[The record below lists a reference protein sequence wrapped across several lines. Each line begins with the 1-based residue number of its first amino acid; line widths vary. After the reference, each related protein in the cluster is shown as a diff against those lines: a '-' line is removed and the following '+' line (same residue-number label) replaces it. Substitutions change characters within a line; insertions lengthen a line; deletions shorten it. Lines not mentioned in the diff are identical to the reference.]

1 MRSSTTPG
9 TMVTMNQ
16 YHGIMI
22 WLGAL
27 LLISVF
33 LTGCV
38 ERTIK
43 ITSEPPGALVYL
55 NDEEIG
61 RTPCDTSFTFYGTY
75 DVRLVLDGYEP
86 YMGPAEAATP
96 IYQQPGLDLLV
107 ETLPIRFRNVINWH
121 FELQKVD
128 VSTAQMV
135 DRAKQLRA
143 RMHGETPV
151 PNDNTEN
158 TQEES
163 PQK

>member
-1 MRSSTTPG
+1 
-9 TMVTMNQ
+9 MVMMNRN
-16 YHGIMI
+16 Y
-22 WLGAL
+22 GAINWQGAM
-27 LLISVF
+27 LLIGVF

-38 ERTIK
+38 ERTIR

-75 DVRLVLDGYEP
+75 DVRLVLNGYEP
-86 YMGPAEAATP
+86 YMGPAEAETP
-96 IYQQPGLDLLV
+96 IYQQPGLDLLA
-107 ETLPIRFRNVINWH
+107 EMSPMRFRNVINWH

-143 RMHGETPV
+143 RMQGETPV
-151 PNDNTEN
+151 ANDNTES
-158 TQEES
+158 TQQES
-163 PQK
+163 PQP